1 MRCMTWMQPLHAEQ
15 TIDTMT
21 ETPAPYRVTPNADY
35 HADYAPAAP
44 PAQLP
49 RAPLRLSCV
58 VPAHNEEANLE
69 DFVRALAQAA
79 GRLTPEF
86 EIIIVNDG
94 SRDATH
100 AVALRLAQDL
110 PVRYLALSR
119 NFGKEAALTAGLA
132 HARGSAVLLI
142 DADFQHPLE
151 LLPEMHALW
160 LAGYD
165 MVYGVIVDRA
175 AEHGAKRLG
184 TDLFYRIMNSG
195 NAVKLPPNAGDFRW
209 LDRKVVEA
217 LKRLPERHRFM
228 KGLYAWVGFKS
239 AALPFV
245 PLDRAAGASSFNL
258 RRLGSLALLGLTSF
272 TTLPLR
278 VWSVIGGLVALVA
291 LLYGGWITLETLL
304 FGADLAGWPTLAA
317 GIMLFSGVQL
327 MSIGILGEYIGRIYD
342 EVKQRPSYLVACDAD
357 RTPWRDAA

>member
-58 VPAHNEEANLE
+58 VPAHNEEANHE

-165 MVYGVIVDRA
+165 MVYGVIVDRGF
-175 AEHGAKRLG
+175 ESGTKRVGTGA
-184 TDLFYRIMNSG
+184 
-195 NAVKLPPNAGDFRW
+195 VLPPDQHRQAGQ
-209 LDRKVVEA
+209 
-217 LKRLPERHRFM
+217 
-228 KGLYAWVGFKS
+228 G
-239 AALPFV
+239 AAQ
-245 PLDRAAGASSFNL
+245 
-258 RRLGSLALLGLTSF
+258 RR
-272 TTLPLR
+272 
-278 VWSVIGGLVALVA
+278 
-291 LLYGGWITLETLL
+291 
-304 FGADLAGWPTLAA
+304 
-317 GIMLFSGVQL
+317 
-327 MSIGILGEYIGRIYD
+327 
-342 EVKQRPSYLVACDAD
+342 
-357 RTPWRDAA
+357 